1 MNVLH
6 LCAGIDGFGLAL
18 DATPTWVADNDPDA
32 AAVLA
37 HHYPNTPNLGD
48 VWSADWAALGTV
60 DVLCAGYPCQPFS
73 TAGQRK
79 GTEDERHLWPAIR
92 DAIAHTRPGL
102 VLLENVRGHLSLGFD
117 IVLGDLADL
126 RFDAEWAVFTS
137 AEIGAPHRR
146 ERLYIAATPNPAGVG
161 RDGRAWQPDAEGR
174 AAEDRVAGY
183 RRDAV
188 TPLLPTPTSA
198 DGKGGG
204 CAPSKVRPSG
214 AKASINLRDIAS
226 GLSLLPTVTTGCWP
240 SMGARAEASGWKPA
254 PTLGDIAICRSPLL
268 PTLTASDGLGGRLG
282 DTARAHELAGTD
294 YWPAVQRWA
303 RITGTNPPPFVHVG
317 PQGGHSVDARFAE
330 WMMGYAAG
338 WVTDL
343 GLSNSR
349 ALKLLGNS
357 VQPQTARLAIGELT
371 QRLAV
376 A

>member
-6 LCAGIDGFGLAL
+6 LCAGVDGFGLAL

-146 ERLYIAATPNPAGVG
+146 ERLYVAAAPHSSSGRREGSFCLAGLG
-161 RDGRAWQPDAEGR
+161 RTGGF
-174 AAEDRVAGY
+174 AAGHRSRDVA
-183 RRDAV
+183 
-188 TPLLPTPTSA
+188 LMPTP
-198 DGKGGG
+198 
-204 CAPSKVRPSG
+204 
-214 AKASINLRDIAS
+214 
-226 GLSLLPTVTTGCWP
+226 
-240 SMGARAEASGWKPA
+240 
-254 PTLGDIAICRSPLL
+254 
-268 PTLTASDGLGGRLG
+268 TASDGGGNGRTGRHRDGRDWPSNLR
-282 DTARAHELAGTD
+282 DTVAFVPPETRGHDLESTRW
-294 YWPAVQRWA
+294 WPACQHWA
-303 RITGTNPPPFVHVG
+303 RITGTTPPPFVYVG
-317 PQGGHSVDARFAE
+317 PKGGRTVDARFAE
-330 WMMGYAAG
+330 WMMGYRAG

>member
-161 RDGRAWQPDAEGR
+161 RDGRAWAGLRRSGR
-174 AAEDRVAGY
+174 VEPAVDRRGHL
-183 RRDAV
+183 
-188 TPLLPTPTSA
+188 TPLLPTPTA
-198 DGKGGG
+198 TM
-204 CAPSKVRPSG
+204 APQMRGERSG
-214 AKASINLRDIAS
+214 SWQPPPNLVDIAES
-226 GLSLLPTVTTGCWP
+226 GH
-240 SMGARAEASGWKPA
+240 
-254 PTLGDIAICRSPLL
+254 D
-268 PTLTASDGLGGRLG
+268 LTDSIW
-282 DTARAHELAGTD
+282 
-294 YWPAVQRWA
+294 WPAVQRWA
-303 RITGTNPPPFVHVG
+303 TVTGTTPPPFVHVG
-317 PQGGHSVDARFAE
+317 PKGGRTVDARFVE
-330 WMMGYAAG
+330 WMMGYRAG